1 MSSFSVT
8 PGGCGDGVFL
18 FLEPASDWPGYSPLI
33 GRTLEEEEITS
44 DGDFVEDDDAV
55 VAGTG
60 NDTDEGLD
68 DDAGL
73 DEDDDA

>member
-1 MSSFSVT
+1 MSSFS

-33 GRTLEEEEITS
+33 GRILEEEVITS
-44 DGDFVEDDDAV
+44 DGDFDEEDDDV
-55 VAGTG
+55 IVGTG

-68 DDAGL
+68 DDEGL

>member
-18 FLEPASDWPGYSPLI
+18 FLEPASDWPGYSLLI
-33 GRTLEEEEITS
+33 GRTLEEITS
-44 DGDFVEDDDAV
+44 DGDFDEEDDDV
-55 VAGTG
+55 IVGTG

-68 DDAGL
+68 DDEGL